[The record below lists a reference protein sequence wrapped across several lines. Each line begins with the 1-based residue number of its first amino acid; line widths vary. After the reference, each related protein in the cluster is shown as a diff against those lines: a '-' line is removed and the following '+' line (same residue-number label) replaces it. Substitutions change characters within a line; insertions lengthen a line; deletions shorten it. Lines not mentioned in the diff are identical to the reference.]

1 MAFGYD
7 SCFSD
12 SGYYEPK
19 STPADL
25 TRRPAACT
33 ASIAASVRLN
43 PNSIV
48 PGIPMAFYSG
58 IIFDAAAVLLIVLN
72 ALLLATVTSS
82 SFKLWPTPST
92 TSWQHYT
99 FWPLFRW
106 GLGLTIL
113 YAIMTVHWPAPDE
126 TLRFATGLALGL
138 AGFGF
143 TVYGYFDLGI
153 ENTYGADEG
162 LVTNGLYRYSRNPQ
176 YVASILGFFGAALGN
191 GGAPAIFLCALAILV
206 YIIMPYTEE
215 PWLQQAYGDVYL
227 DYKRRTPRF
236 L

>member
-1 MAFGYD
+1 MRLRHKLIVTGFHMTP
-7 SCFSD
+7 
-12 SGYYEPK
+12 YY
-19 STPADL
+19 
-25 TRRPAACT
+25 
-33 ASIAASVRLN
+33 
-43 PNSIV
+43 
-48 PGIPMAFYSG
+48 G
-58 IIFDAAAVLLIVLN
+58 IIFSVAAAALIVLN
-72 ALLLATVTSS
+72 VLLLTTVTSS

-92 TSWQHYT
+92 KSWQHYT
-99 FWPLFRW
+99 FWPLFRG

-113 YAIMTVHWPAPDE
+113 YSILTAQWPEAGE
-126 TLRFATGLALGL
+126 ALFFALGLACAL

-176 YVASILGFFGAALGN
+176 YVASILGFSGAALAN
-191 GGAPAIFLCALAILV
+191 GQLHAVILCGLAVLV
-206 YIIMPYTEE
+206 YVIMPYTEE

-236 L
+236 I

>member
-1 MAFGYD
+1 MAQ
-7 SCFSD
+7 
-12 SGYYEPK
+12 
-19 STPADL
+19 
-25 TRRPAACT
+25 
-33 ASIAASVRLN
+33 
-43 PNSIV
+43 NSIV
-48 PGIPMAFYSG
+48 TGFQMASFTG
-58 IIFDAAAVLLIVLN
+58 IIFDVAAAALILLNVLLF
-72 ALLLATVTSS
+72 ATATSS

-92 TSWQHYT
+92 KSWQHFT
-99 FWPLFRW
+99 FWPLFRS

-113 YAIMTVHWPAPDE
+113 YTILTVHWPESSEA
-126 TLRFATGLALGL
+126 LRFAIGLIFGL

-176 YVASILGFFGAALGN
+176 YVASILGFTGAGLAN
-191 GGAPAIFLCALAILV
+191 GQLHAVILCGLAVLV
-206 YIIMPYTEE
+206 YVIMPYTEE
-215 PWLQQAYGDVYL
+215 PWLHQAYGDVYL

>member
-1 MAFGYD
+1 
-7 SCFSD
+7 
-12 SGYYEPK
+12 
-19 STPADL
+19 
-25 TRRPAACT
+25 
-33 ASIAASVRLN
+33 
-43 PNSIV
+43 
-48 PGIPMAFYSG
+48 MAFYSG
-58 IIFDAAAVLLIVLN
+58 IIFVVAAALLTILNVLLF
-72 ALLLATVTSS
+72 ATVTSS

-92 TSWQHYT
+92 KSWQHYT
-99 FWPLFRW
+99 FWPLFRG

-113 YAIMTVHWPAPDE
+113 YCILTAHWPHAGEALP
-126 TLRFATGLALGL
+126 FAIGATFAF
-138 AGFGF
+138 AGAAF
-143 TVYGYFDLGI
+143 TIYGYFDLGI

-176 YVASILGFFGAALGN
+176 YVASILGFFGAALAN
-191 GGAPAIFLCALAILV
+191 GEAHAIALCALAILV